1 MPPIWTDPV
10 SRGWNGSDTWYE
22 SWEDRMKP
30 GCACHHALMEPKQ
43 PRIAYVLA
51 GIAVLIVILRFGFHV
66 HFGGLWGH
74 CQDSRNSWAC

>member
-1 MPPIWTDPV
+1 
-10 SRGWNGSDTWYE
+10 
-22 SWEDRMKP
+22 
-30 GCACHHALMEPKQ
+30 MEPKQ

-74 CQDSRNSWAC
+74 CAGRNSWAC